1 MKLSSYS
8 HKGNSL
14 SQPVKYKRVFPT
26 ARFSSPI
33 VIWVLNRCFPS
44 ACLASLSTTTTSP
57 PPPPPQPSCLA
68 SLRFYYFSLYL
79 DASGSRAPA
88 HATNITRSRVS
99 TDPSER
105 DETLTRIG
113 QHGPTYCGTN
123 VYHARVLARYKRN
136 FPSTI
141 AFYRFP
147 FSPRISFFFPLQT
160 IVSLPLSLLPSF
172 SLFFSFF
179 FSFSSF
185 VSTSGREKNQG
196 EEIEGRQ
203 EDRISVRTN
212 AKITF
217 HLAGHEEFIGTK
229 VAGRAGRR
237 FLEAN

>member
-44 ACLASLSTTTTSP
+44 ACLASLSTTTTSPP

-147 FSPRISFFFPLQT
+147 FSPRISFF
-160 IVSLPLSLLPSF
+160 LPSFFFSPPNYRLSFPSF

-179 FSFSSF
+179 FLFLPSFRHRDERGIKERRS
-185 VSTSGREKNQG
+185 
-196 EEIEGRQ
+196 
-203 EDRISVRTN
+203 
-212 AKITF
+212 
-217 HLAGHEEFIGTK
+217 
-229 VAGRAGRR
+229 RAGRR
-237 FLEAN
+237 TGSRSELTRKLLSISPATKNSSARR

>member
-179 FSFSSF
+179 FLFLPSF
-185 VSTSGREKNQG
+185 RHRDE
-196 EEIEGRQ
+196 R
-203 EDRISVRTN
+203 RIKERRS
-212 AKITF
+212 
-217 HLAGHEEFIGTK
+217 
-229 VAGRAGRR
+229 RAGRR
-237 FLEAN
+237 IGSRSELTRKLLSISPATKNSSARR

>member
-179 FSFSSF
+179 FLFLPSFQH
-185 VSTSGREKNQG
+185 RDE
-196 EEIEGRQ
+196 R
-203 EDRISVRTN
+203 RIKERRS
-212 AKITF
+212 
-217 HLAGHEEFIGTK
+217 
-229 VAGRAGRR
+229 RAGRR
-237 FLEAN
+237 TGSRSELTRKLLSISPATKNSSARR

>member
-160 IVSLPLSLLPSF
+160 IVSLPLSLLSLFSFPFFFLFLPSF
-172 SLFFSFF
+172 
-179 FSFSSF
+179 
-185 VSTSGREKNQG
+185 RHRDE
-196 EEIEGRQ
+196 R
-203 EDRISVRTN
+203 RIKERRS
-212 AKITF
+212 
-217 HLAGHEEFIGTK
+217 
-229 VAGRAGRR
+229 RAGRR
-237 FLEAN
+237 TGSRSELTRKLLSISPATKNSSARR